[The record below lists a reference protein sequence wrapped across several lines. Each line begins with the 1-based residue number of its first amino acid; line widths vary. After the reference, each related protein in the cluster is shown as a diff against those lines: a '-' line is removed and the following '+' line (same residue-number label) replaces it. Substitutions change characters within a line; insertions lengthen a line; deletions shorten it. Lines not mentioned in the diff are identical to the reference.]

1 MQALQLCQEVF
12 PEALQYKH
20 SNRIGYGSDGE
31 VFDLIDKPNVVI
43 KFCAIFEDSEEKEF
57 AAINIL
63 QQLIIQPLSFYAQP
77 FFFSYLGRYK
87 EHILYFYTM
96 EKLLS
101 LSEDEQK
108 VFHTLLSHEDRNLV
122 KNYSPA
128 ERQVILQNLRRG
140 LDFDEGR
147 VSLFV
152 DKLNNSP
159 VQHLDIH
166 TRNIMK
172 DANGNFKMIDL
183 DRLTMENT

>member
-1 MQALQLCQEVF
+1 
-12 PEALQYKH
+12 
-20 SNRIGYGSDGE
+20 
-31 VFDLIDKPNVVI
+31 
-43 KFCAIFEDSEEKEF
+43 
-57 AAINIL
+57 
-63 QQLIIQPLSFYAQP
+63 
-77 FFFSYLGRYK
+77 
-87 EHILYFYTM
+87 M